1 MHYFHY
7 WYKPECVLSLAD
19 MNSCWT
25 VGGGIQWI
33 APPFS
38 VIHEKLEDLA
48 NSMSSYYKFTI
59 ILNCHVASLIYTT
72 CTCMHAWLTKVFR
85 ANQALLHACMYVY
98 VSMAHY
104 GSNLCAI
111 FTAESVGWSVAQSI
125 TALTLVMTLQTFYWS
140 FLNLN
145 RGDLLLVFSSVS
157 QSSLLLSSV
166 SS

>member
-1 MHYFHY
+1 MWCKQGCAHT
-7 WYKPECVLSLAD
+7 SLAD

-25 VGGGIQWI
+25 VGWGIQWI

-38 VIHEKLEDLA
+38 FIHEKLEDLA

-59 ILNCHVASLIYTT
+59 CHVASLIYT
-72 CTCMHAWLTKVFR
+72 TCMHAWLTKVFR

-98 VSMAHY
+98 VSMSHY

-140 FLNLN
+140 FLNLD
-145 RGDLLLVFSSVS
+145 RGDLLLVYFFSVTII
-157 QSSLLLSSV
+157 SLV
-166 SS
+166 I